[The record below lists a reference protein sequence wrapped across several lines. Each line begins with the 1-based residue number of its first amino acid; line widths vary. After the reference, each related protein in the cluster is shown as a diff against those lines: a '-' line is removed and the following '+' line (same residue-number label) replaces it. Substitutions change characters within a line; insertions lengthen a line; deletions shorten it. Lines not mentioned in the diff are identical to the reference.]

1 MELWVV
7 YLGLVAFAAAMR
19 LTWRADARAAR
30 AAPDPAAPAEPCW
43 TETISSDGRY
53 FYGRSHCVNDELLA
67 MDPQVRD
74 LPPASL
80 G

>member
-1 MELWVV
+1 MACAVAM
-7 YLGLVAFAAAMR
+7 LVAG
-19 LTWRADARAAR
+19 RADARAAR

-53 FYGRSHCVNDELLA
+53 SYGRSHCVNDELLA
-67 MDPQVRD
+67 MDPSVRD
-74 LPPASL
+74 FPSASQ